1 MRGLLFELRFL
12 FREPLLE
19 GDGDEVT
26 TSFWKSP
33 DLNYSP
39 EKVADTSGRLLW
51 QSVQPRP
58 VLCPLVECAKNKTT
72 GQSSEKKGSEPNVRS
87 LLLRSL
93 SMKSNRWLAGD
104 YQPNGTS

>member
-39 EKVADTSGRLLW
+39 E
-51 QSVQPRP
+51 
-58 VLCPLVECAKNKTT
+58 
-72 GQSSEKKGSEPNVRS
+72 
-87 LLLRSL
+87 
-93 SMKSNRWLAGD
+93 
-104 YQPNGTS
+104 